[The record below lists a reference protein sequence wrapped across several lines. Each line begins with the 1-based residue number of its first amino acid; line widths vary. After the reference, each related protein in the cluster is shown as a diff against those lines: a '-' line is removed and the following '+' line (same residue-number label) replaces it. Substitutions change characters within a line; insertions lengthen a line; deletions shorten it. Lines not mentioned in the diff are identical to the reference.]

1 MLRPPACVV
10 FVVRTHGIVG
20 VVIGASII
28 LLHALTRRLP
38 GIEFGARTYLLAGGL
53 AAFYLLSAALVW
65 LGAPFG
71 RLCGRLCAL
80 LYLPRPDFGSRVWQA
95 MDSPE
100 FQAHFKRRPRP
111 PSRSPGGK
119 PETK

>member
-1 MLRPPACVV
+1 MPANMLTAKP
-10 FVVRTHGIVG
+10 GL
-20 VVIGASII
+20 GA
-28 LLHALTRRLP
+28 ALCESTTPKPDLGLA